1 MGLIYPQKIAGHG
14 HMNILTI
21 NIGSSSLKAS
31 LFTSDGNRQ
40 NYHYKHLVNPDLHSY
55 SESLTKLL
63 SELGNNKPDVVGH
76 RFVYGGEINGEV
88 CSSPRSIDEAERAR
102 LEGNSHYAPLHMP
115 FNLLGVDF
123 CKDNFN
129 CPQIAVFDT
138 SFHSTLPEMA
148 YRLPIPNKF
157 KLRRYGYHGINY
169 AHIAQE
175 LPKLIGAKANGRIV
189 VAHLGNGASLCLL
202 KNLKSIDT
210 TMGYSTAGGIPMA
223 TRSGDLDP
231 VVVIELAKHLNNT
244 DLTDLIYKK
253 MGLLALSDGE
263 SSDMSELL
271 ESKTKNAKFA
281 IEYFAQHVRAAIGS
295 FAARVGGIDG
305 IVFTGGIGE
314 NSAHVRALICNGLEF
329 LGLALSNKANN
340 AHSTMLHTNSSKPI
354 LIVPADEEA
363 EIARLTAELYAS
375 INPVA
380 KRQSS

>member
-1 MGLIYPQKIAGHG
+1 
-14 HMNILTI
+14 MNILTI
-21 NIGSSSLKAS
+21 NTGSSSLKAS

-40 NYHYKHLVNPDLHSY
+40 NYHYKHLANTDLRSY
-55 SESLTKLL
+55 SQSLTKLL

-88 CSSPRSIDEAERAR
+88 CSSPRSIDEVEYAR
-102 LEGNSHYAPLHMP
+102 LEDNSHYAPLHMP

-123 CKDNFN
+123 CKANFN

-148 YRLPIPNKF
+148 YRLPIPNEF

-169 AHIAQE
+169 AHIAHE

-202 KNLKSIDT
+202 HNLKSIDT

-231 VVVIELAKHLNNT
+231 VVMLELAKHLNNA
-244 DLTDLIYKK
+244 DLTDLVYKK
-253 MGLLALSDGE
+253 MGLHALSDGE

-271 ESKTKNAKFA
+271 VSKTESAKFA
-281 IEYFAQHVRAAIGS
+281 VDFFALQVRAAIGS
-295 FAARVGGIDG
+295 YAAKAGGIDG
-305 IVFTGGIGE
+305 LVFTGGIGE
-314 NSAHVRALICNGLEF
+314 NSSHVRALICSDIAF
-329 LGLALSNKANN
+329 LGLTLSSKANKV
-340 AHSTMLHTNSSKPI
+340 HSATLHTSASKPM
-354 LIVPADEEA
+354 LIIPADEEA
-363 EIARLTAELYAS
+363 EIARLTAKLYGLT
-375 INPVA
+375 IP
-380 KRQSS
+380 